1 MQRKTKTSA
10 LDLNCN
16 SKFEKKPIHQ
26 KCGRERE
33 KHYSFGQLGERFHK
47 KRQKSSQNG
56 EKRARR
62 NLSTKEEKQSRGGP
76 MNPQIFSSPGSTVF
90 SDRPALL
97 HRLFT
102 RGNSQKATENATLQ
116 MSTNFWNSVKTQTT
130 KNAGARVGVFWHKFY
145 YCVGRAGPAS
155 SPNCLLAPRFSQISD
170 FDFSPLSKSPPSVAA
185 RRSHSNQCFEAWA
198 WKWKILRKKL
208 LPSWSKFFS
217 YSTCSCCRSVVGCRA
232 L

>member
-1 MQRKTKTSA
+1 MG
-10 LDLNCN
+10 
-16 SKFEKKPIHQ
+16 E
-26 KCGRERE
+26 RERSTIASASSGRGFIKSGKKVPRTE
-33 KHYSFGQLGERFHK
+33 KSGPAETSVLK
-47 KRQKSSQNG
+47 KKSSRG
-56 EKRARR
+56 
-62 NLSTKEEKQSRGGP
+62 GGP